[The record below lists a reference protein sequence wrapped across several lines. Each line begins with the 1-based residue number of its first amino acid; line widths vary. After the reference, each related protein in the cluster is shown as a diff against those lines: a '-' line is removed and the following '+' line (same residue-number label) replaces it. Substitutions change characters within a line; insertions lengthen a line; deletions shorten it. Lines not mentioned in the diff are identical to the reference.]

1 MYFRGNDGF
10 QNFLV
15 FVPMLS
21 SLVLDSNKNVTNWIF
36 TGILSGNIK
45 PFYTNLKHIMS
56 NLTNGRVNVALF

>member
-21 SLVLDSNKNVTNWIF
+21 SLVLDSNKNVTSWIS
-36 TGILSGNIK
+36 TAILSENIK
-45 PFYTNLKHIMS
+45 RFYTNLEQIMS
-56 NLTNGRVNVALF
+56 NLANGRVNVALS

>member
-36 TGILSGNIK
+36 TGILSENIK

>member
-36 TGILSGNIK
+36 TGILSENIK

-56 NLTNGRVNVALF
+56 NLANGRVNVALF